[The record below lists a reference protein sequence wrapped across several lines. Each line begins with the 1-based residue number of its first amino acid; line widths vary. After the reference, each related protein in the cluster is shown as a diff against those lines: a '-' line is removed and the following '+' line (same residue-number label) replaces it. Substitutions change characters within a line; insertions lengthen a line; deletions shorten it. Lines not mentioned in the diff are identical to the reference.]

1 MTATRNRPGPLRG
14 SDGQVFDLAE
24 ASVTGRRTRIPELAL
39 GVLLVAGCALAAVAW
54 QTLSDPSRA
63 VLAVR
68 NDIARGDIITSA
80 DLQAV
85 EIATDDQVNLIASA
99 NAETM
104 VGRIAQVDLAT
115 GTLLTVEMAADVA
128 AIGDGQALVGLPV
141 ERGSLPSTSLR
152 PGSQVDVILT
162 PVDDDD
168 ASLRS
173 TEGAVLVAGAQVSE
187 VAGTATGNDRTVYL
201 SLLVPQDDAVKLAR
215 AASHD
220 RVHLIEVPEAGR

>member
-1 MTATRNRPGPLRG
+1 
-14 SDGQVFDLAE
+14 VFDLAE

-68 NDIARGDIITSA
+68 NDIDRGDIITAA

-85 EIATDDQVNLIASA
+85 EIATDDQVNLIPSGSA
-99 NAETM
+99 ATM

-115 GTLLTVEMAADVA
+115 GTLLTTAMAADVA

-152 PGSQVDVILT
+152 PGSRVDVVLT
-162 PVDDDD
+162 PSDDDD
-168 ASLRS
+168 ASLLS
-173 TEGAVLVAGAQVSE
+173 TDGAVLVAGAEVSE
-187 VAGTATGNDRTVYL
+187 VTGTASGNDRTVYV
-201 SLLVPQDDAVKLAR
+201 SLLVTQDDAVKLAR
-215 AASHD
+215 AAAHD

>member
-1 MTATRNRPGPLRG
+1 MTATQNRPGPLRG

-68 NDIARGDIITSA
+68 NDIDRGDIITAA

-85 EIATDDQVNLIASA
+85 EIATDDQVNLIPSGSA
-99 NAETM
+99 ATM

-115 GTLLTVEMAADVA
+115 GTLLTTAMAADVA
-128 AIGDGQALVGLPV
+128 AIGDGQALVGLAV

-152 PGSQVDVILT
+152 PGSRVDVVLT
-162 PVDDDD
+162 PSDDD
-168 ASLRS
+168 ASLLS
-173 TEGAVLVAGAQVSE
+173 TDGAVLVAGAEVSE
-187 VAGTATGNDRTVYL
+187 VTGTAAGNDRTVYV
-201 SLLVPQDDAVKLAR
+201 SLLVDQDDAVKLAR
-215 AASHD
+215 AAAHD
-220 RVHLIEVPEAGR
+220 RVRLIEVPEAGR